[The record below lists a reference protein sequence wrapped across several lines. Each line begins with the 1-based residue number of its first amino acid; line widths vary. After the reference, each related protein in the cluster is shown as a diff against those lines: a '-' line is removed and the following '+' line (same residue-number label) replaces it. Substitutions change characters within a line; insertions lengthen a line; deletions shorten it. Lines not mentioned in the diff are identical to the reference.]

1 MISKFLH
8 YHTRAIVIS
17 LEKYSIKPTLISN
30 CNGGHNIL
38 RSFDVLQN
46 YFSSEVKVKGGV
58 IASNKNE
65 RNELPHEMLNDLIFR
80 SLQSQKILGKSQ
92 ICMITCMT
100 QYYNLVTSVSPKINI
115 LLILVKSY

>member
-65 RNELPHEMLNDLIFR
+65 RNELPHEMQNDLIFM
-80 SLQSQKILGKSQ
+80 SLESQKVLGKSQ

-100 QYYNLVTSVSPKINI
+100 RYYNLVTSVSPKKEIW
-115 LLILVKSY
+115 